1 MPIRKRIGSFVWA
14 LACVLAASSCH
25 DNGPFDPLA
34 DVVGDYTL
42 TTANGQLPFR
52 YFHTDASG
60 QTTVDIV
67 SGTLRLNR
75 SGSFQEVLQYHVIPP
90 SGAPSDPTQ
99 TTTGTFIVEGANIT
113 FIQPSQ
119 TGSYSWGGTIGD
131 GTITYF
137 DPAFVDASGL
147 TAVYSR

>member
-1 MPIRKRIGSFVWA
+1 MPNRNRIGSFVWA
-14 LACVLAASSCH
+14 LACVLAVPSCH

-42 TTANGQLPFR
+42 TTANGQLPLR

-67 SGTLRLNR
+67 SGTLRLSR
-75 SGSFQEVLQYHVIPP
+75 TGSFQEVLQYHVIPP
-90 SGAPSDPTQ
+90 SGAPSDPSA
-99 TTTGTFIVEGANIT
+99 TTSGTFALDGANIT
-113 FIQPSQ
+113 FIQLSQ
-119 TGSYSWGGTIGD
+119 TGSYSWGGIVGD
-131 GTITYF
+131 GTITYT
-137 DPAFVDASGL
+137 DPAFVDAGGL